1 MATEKEYYSS
11 PIALR
16 NGGTGVLVNTGS
28 VSADDESA
36 KPLVRES
43 LELNQRTYTS
53 LSQIGL
59 TAPCTCTEVFNKLI
73 TIYPARLL
81 VHSQGNISDV
91 PYAGTIEFVCNSS
104 LSGEAHIYPDSG
116 LYKPKYRTY
125 NSGLVISWSDYA
137 DGGSGSSSYDD
148 LTDKPSINSVT
159 LSGNKTSANLGLAN
173 ASHTHTYSDLSGVAP
188 SVHTHSAADVTS
200 GTFSGTYT
208 FSDSITQAK
217 SGNSYE
223 YTKSTNV
230 EKGVAPSSNV
240 AQGIVMTDMND
251 ETLGFVRHRN
261 HTNGYGYIDLYTSD
275 SGTNRGISIRSDGEL
290 QFTNVDPIPVSAGGT
305 GATSL
310 SNITVG
316 SATTSTTC
324 SGNASTA
331 TSLQTART
339 IRTNLASTS
348 SASFNGTAN
357 ITPGVTGTLAVGNGG
372 TGVTSNPS
380 MLTDLESTTAAS
392 VFATSPRPGIT
403 GTLPIANGGT
413 GATTIDGIL
422 NALIDNG
429 NYSDFVSYANA
440 TASDADTDITYRGY
454 RYLTGITGKT
464 NYPSTVGARGFLIQ
478 LGASSSGGNVQF
490 LTTFTSSS
498 CDLWFRVKYS
508 ASVGYLS
515 WVNIV

>member
-59 TAPCTCTEVFNKLI
+59 TAPCTCTDVFNKLS

-91 PYAGTIEFVCNSS
+91 PYAGTIEFVCNAS
-104 LSGEAHIYPDSG
+104 LSAEAHIYPDSG

-137 DGGSGSSSYDD
+137 DGGSGSSSYND

-188 SVHTHSAADVTS
+188 SVHTHSAADITS
-200 GTFSGTYT
+200 GTLA
-208 FSDSITQAK
+208 IT
-217 SGNSYE
+217 
-223 YTKSTNV
+223 
-230 EKGVAPSSNV
+230 
-240 AQGIVMTDMND
+240 
-251 ETLGFVRHRN
+251 
-261 HTNGYGYIDLYTSD
+261 
-275 SGTNRGISIRSDGEL
+275 
-290 QFTNVDPIPVSAGGT
+290 
-305 GATSL
+305 
-310 SNITVG
+310 
-316 SATTSTTC
+316 
-324 SGNASTA
+324 
-331 TSLQTART
+331 
-339 IRTNLASTS
+339 
-348 SASFNGTAN
+348 
-357 ITPGVTGTLAVGNGG
+357 
-372 TGVTSNPS
+372 
-380 MLTDLESTTAAS
+380 
-392 VFATSPRPGIT
+392 
-403 GTLPIANGGT
+403 NGGT

-440 TASDADTDITYRGY
+440 TASNADTDIAYRGY
-454 RYLTGITGKT
+454 RYLTSITGKT

-515 WVNIV
+515 WVKIV

>member
-59 TAPCTCTEVFNKLI
+59 TAPCTCTDVFNKLI

-81 VHSQGNISDV
+81 VHSQSNISDV
-91 PYAGTIEFVCNSS
+91 PYAGTIEFVCNAS
-104 LSGEAHIYPDSG
+104 LFAEAHIYPDSVS
-116 LYKPKYRTY
+116 YKPKYRTY
-125 NSGLVISWSDYA
+125 NSGIVISWSDYA
-137 DGGSGSSSYDD
+137 DGGSGSSSYND

-200 GTFSGTYT
+200 GT
-208 FSDSITQAK
+208 
-217 SGNSYE
+217 
-223 YTKSTNV
+223 
-230 EKGVAPSSNV
+230 
-240 AQGIVMTDMND
+240 
-251 ETLGFVRHRN
+251 
-261 HTNGYGYIDLYTSD
+261 
-275 SGTNRGISIRSDGEL
+275 
-290 QFTNVDPIPVSAGGT
+290 
-305 GATSL
+305 
-310 SNITVG
+310 
-316 SATTSTTC
+316 
-324 SGNASTA
+324 
-331 TSLQTART
+331 
-339 IRTNLASTS
+339 
-348 SASFNGTAN
+348 
-357 ITPGVTGTLAVGNGG
+357 LAVARGG

-392 VFATSPRPGIT
+392 VFATSPRPGVT

-422 NALIDNG
+422 DALVNNG
-429 NYSDFVSYANA
+429 NYSDFVSYSNA
-440 TASDADTDITYRGY
+440 TASNADTDITYRGY

-515 WVNIV
+515 WVKIV